1 LARVSFQGKYG
12 FIDRTGKFII
22 EPEYDFALSFEDGL
36 AAVEKDGKYGFIN
49 TRGELIIGH
58 QFDEAHWFREGLAS
72 VQKDGKFGYIDKT
85 GRLIVPF
92 VYDDTFMFSEGLA
105 DVEID
110 ENCGY
115 IDGGGTVIIP
125 LKYDVCYRFI
135 EGTAV
140 VEDSDGVSYLI
151 NKKGGVLE
159 TPTKVDR
166 IHRPEPGIE
175 AFWDDSKSAA
185 GARLDGKIVIEPKFQ
200 SLGNFKEGRSIAKV
214 KNRWGVID
222 DKGKFILPPTYE
234 ICSIFTKASPGL

>member
-1 LARVSFQGKYG
+1 
-12 FIDRTGKFII
+12 
-22 EPEYDFALSFEDGL
+22 
-36 AAVEKDGKYGFIN
+36 
-49 TRGELIIGH
+49 
-58 QFDEAHWFREGLAS
+58 
-72 VQKDGKFGYIDKT
+72 
-85 GRLIVPF
+85 
-92 VYDDTFMFSEGLA
+92 MFSEGLA

-234 ICSIFTKASPGL
+234 DMFHFYEGLAWVVKDEKYGYIDRDGRLVIDTRFDRAGVFSHGLAAVIIAGKVGYIDKKGRLVIPAIFDEMQGGAWDNFEKTD